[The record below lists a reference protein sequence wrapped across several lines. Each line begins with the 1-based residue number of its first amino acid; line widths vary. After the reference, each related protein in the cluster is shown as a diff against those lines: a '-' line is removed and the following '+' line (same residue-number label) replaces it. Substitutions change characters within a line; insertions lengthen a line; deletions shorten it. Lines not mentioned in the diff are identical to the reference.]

1 MQETGYFFGNGEYS
15 DSERWVMANNRF
27 SLSRFAAGSLA
38 SLVTVVAATAGYSQT
53 RDCNPENGCVGT
65 RNGMR
70 VFYSNPTV
78 QGSIGLNELFIDM
91 GTKTFNGQ
99 TCQYGV
105 VRLGQ
110 NTNRVFDPRA
120 VQDTAR
126 QPGAGGGPREVVRLA
141 AGWKAVRIMIAMTFA
156 R

>member
-1 MQETGYFFGNGEYS
+1 MP
-15 DSERWVMANNRF
+15 NNQFVLPILAF
-27 SLSRFAAGSLA
+27 SIAA
-38 SLVTVVAATAGYSQT
+38 SLPIMIPRTVAHAQT

-70 VFYSNPTV
+70 VFSSNPTV

-126 QPGAGGGPREVVRLA
+126 QPGAAGGRPIQGCAPP
-141 AGWKAVRIMIAMTFA
+141 
-156 R
+156 

>member
-1 MQETGYFFGNGEYS
+1 MQETGYFFGDGEY
-15 DSERWVMANNRF
+15 RLTTNRGAMPNNRL
-27 SLSRFAAGSLA
+27 SLSRFATSTFAILA
-38 SLVTVVAATAGYSQT
+38 TVVAATAGYAQT
-53 RDCNPENGCVGT
+53 RDCNPENGCIGT

-70 VFYSNPTV
+70 VFSSNPTV

-126 QPGAGGGPREVVRLA
+126 QPGAAGGRPIQGCAPPP
-141 AGWKAVRIMIAMTFA
+141 
-156 R
+156 

>member
-1 MQETGYFFGNGEYS
+1 MQETGYFFGDGEYRLIMTTNGWS
-15 DSERWVMANNRF
+15 MPNNRF

-38 SLVTVVAATAGYSQT
+38 SLVTVVAATAGYAQT
-53 RDCNPENGCVGT
+53 RDCNPENGCIGT

-70 VFYSNPTV
+70 VFSSNPTV
-78 QGSIGLNELFIDM
+78 QGSIELNELFIDM
-91 GTKTFNGQ
+91 GTKAFNGQ

-126 QPGAGGGPREVVRLA
+126 QPGAAGGRPIQGCAPPP
-141 AGWKAVRIMIAMTFA
+141 
-156 R
+156 

>member
-1 MQETGYFFGNGEYS
+1 MRLSHCGAL
-15 DSERWVMANNRF
+15 MPNNQFVLPILAF
-27 SLSRFAAGSLA
+27 SIAA
-38 SLVTVVAATAGYSQT
+38 SLPIMIPRTVAHAQT

-70 VFYSNPTV
+70 VFSSNPTV

-126 QPGAGGGPREVVRLA
+126 QPGAGGGRPIQGCA
-141 AGWKAVRIMIAMTFA
+141 PPP
-156 R
+156 